1 MGALL
6 STLGAI
12 GAGAESV
19 GQMASTG
26 GGILGLFG
34 IGNRKRAK
42 RQLENQIKLNEAA
55 NESNYRWGE
64 KAAENAFKRQMEAYE
79 RSYKD
84 QSYAAMRK
92 QMEEAG
98 LSVGLMYGGNGSGG
112 GGGFMTQGPM
122 GQAHGANAGAA
133 DSPAEQ
139 WAMRANQIEMG
150 LNLANLKKQGNV
162 LDTQGNKNAAE
173 AEKARE
179 EAETERELRP
189 AKEKEL
195 FYAGRNEYI
204 DNLRKMFEDMDSDSE
219 RWSLDAYD
227 DFYGDHSITSK
238 RLPTKKESA
247 DIINVLAEAEEKK
260 GQAENARA
268 LAGLN
273 TEAKKYLFA
282 NALANLMQAS
292 AAEMSGQAALVNAK
306 TNQAAQTLR
315 DLALKYEYGVE
326 GTPKFW
332 IDVAIRGLSAIAAGV
347 GAATA
352 AGRIGKLLDKA
363 GNRISKTTTQ
373 RYNRD
378 GRPTGSSETWHETFD
393 RSVNNAGRQ

>member
-1 MGALL
+1 MGAFL
-6 STLGAI
+6 SALGSI
-12 GAGAESV
+12 GAGAQSV
-19 GQMASTG
+19 GQIASG
-26 GGILGLFG
+26 GSGILGLFG
-34 IGNRKRAK
+34 IGNRRRAK
-42 RQLENQIKLNEAA
+42 KQLENQIKLNEAA

-98 LSVGLMYGGNGSGG
+98 LSTGLMYGGSGSGG
-112 GGGFMTQGPM
+112 GSGFMTQAPM
-122 GQAHGANAGAA
+122 GQAHGANAGKA

-162 LDTQGNKNAAE
+162 LDTQSSKNEAD

-179 EAETERELRP
+179 EAETERKLRV
-189 AKEKEL
+189 AKGKEL

-204 DNLRKMFEDMDSDSE
+204 DNLRKMFEDMDSESE

-227 DFYGDHSITSK
+227 DFYGDHSISSK

-247 DIINVLAEAEEKK
+247 DIIKVLAESEEKK
-260 GQAENARA
+260 GQAENAKA
-268 LAGLN
+268 LAELN
-273 TEAKKYLFA
+273 SEAKKYLFT

-306 TNQAAQTLR
+306 TNEAAQILR
-315 DLALKYEYGVE
+315 ELSLKYEYGVE

-332 IDVAIRGLSAIAAGV
+332 IDVAIRGLSAVAAGV

-363 GNRISKTTTQ
+363 GNRLSKTTTQ
-373 RYNRD
+373 RYDKN
-378 GRPTGSSETWHETFD
+378 GRPVGSSESWHETFD
-393 RSVNNAGRQ
+393 QSTNKAGH

>member
-6 STLGAI
+6 SALGSI
-12 GAGAESV
+12 GAGAQSI
-19 GQMASTG
+19 GQVASAG
-26 GGILGLFG
+26 AGILGLLG
-34 IGNRKRAK
+34 IGNGKRAK

-79 RSYKD
+79 RSYRD

-98 LSVGLMYGGNGSGG
+98 LSVGLMYGGSGSGG
-112 GGGFMTQGPM
+112 GSGFMTQGPM
-122 GQAHGANAGAA
+122 GQAHGANAGKA

-139 WAMRANQIEMG
+139 WAMRANQIELG
-150 LNLANLKKQGNV
+150 LNLANLKKQGDV
-162 LDTQGNKNAAE
+162 LDTQRDKNAAD

-179 EAETERELRP
+179 EAVTERELRP
-189 AKEKEL
+189 AKKKEL

-204 DNLRKMFEDMDSDSE
+204 DNIRKMFEDMDSESE

-247 DIINVLAEAEEKK
+247 DIIKVLAESEEKK

-268 LAGLN
+268 LAELN
-273 TEAKKYLFA
+273 TEAKKYLFT
-282 NALANLMQAS
+282 NALANLIQAS
-292 AAEMSGQAALVNAK
+292 AAEMSGQAAIVNAK
-306 TNQAAQTLR
+306 TNAAAQALR
-315 DLALKYEYGVE
+315 ELALKYEYGVE

-332 IDVAIRGLSAIAAGV
+332 IDVAIRGLSAVAAGV

-373 RYNRD
+373 RYDKN
-378 GRPTGSSETWHETFD
+378 GRPLGSSESWHETFD
-393 RSVNNAGRQ
+393 RSINNAGHQ

>member
-1 MGALL
+1 MLPILPA
-6 STLGAI
+6 LGAI
-12 GAGAESV
+12 GAGAQSISQAA
-19 GQMASTG
+19 GAA

-98 LSVGLMYGGNGSGG
+98 LSVGLMYGGSGSGG
-112 GGGFMTQGPM
+112 GSGFMTQAPM
-122 GQAHGANAGAA
+122 GQAHGANAGKA

-139 WAMRANQIEMG
+139 WAMRANQIELG
-150 LNLANLKKQGNV
+150 LNLANLKKQGEV
-162 LDTQGNKNAAE
+162 LDSQADQNRASASKTA
-173 AEKARE
+173 E
-179 EAETERELRP
+179 EAQTERELREGR
-189 AKEKEL
+189 KKQL
-195 FYAGRNEYI
+195 FYEGRNEYI
-204 DNLRKMFEDMDSDSE
+204 DNLRKMFEDMDSESE

-247 DIINVLAEAEEKK
+247 DIINVLAESEEKK

-273 TEAKKYLFA
+273 TEAKKYLFT

-292 AAEMSGQAALVNAK
+292 AAEMSGQAAIINAK
-306 TNQAAQTLR
+306 TNAAAQALR
-315 DLALKYEYGVE
+315 ELALKYEYGVE

-332 IDVAIRGLSAIAAGV
+332 IDVAIRGLSAIATGV

-373 RYNRD
+373 RYDKN
-378 GRPTGSSETWHETFD
+378 GRPLGSSESWHETFD
-393 RSVNNAGRQ
+393 QSIKNAGHQ

>member
-1 MGALL
+1 MGAFL
-6 STLGAI
+6 SALSNI
-12 GAGAESV
+12 GAGANSM
-19 GQMASTG
+19 GQVASTG

-79 RSYKD
+79 RSYED

-98 LSVGLMYGGNGSGG
+98 LSVGLMYGGSGSGG
-112 GGGFMTQGPM
+112 GSGFMTQAPM
-122 GQAHGANAGAA
+122 GQAHGANAGEA

-150 LNLANLKKQGNV
+150 LQLENLKKQGNV
-162 LDTQGNKNAAE
+162 LDTQRDKNAAD
-173 AEKARE
+173 AEKAQE

-189 AKEKEL
+189 GKKKQL
-195 FYAGRNEYI
+195 FYEGRNEYV
-204 DNLRKMFEDMDSDSE
+204 DNLRKMFEDMDSESE

-247 DIINVLAEAEEKK
+247 DIIKVLAESEEKK

-268 LAGLN
+268 LAELN
-273 TEAKKYLFA
+273 TEAKKYLFT
-282 NALANLMQAS
+282 NALANLIQAS

-306 TNQAAQTLR
+306 TNQAAQVLR
-315 DLALKYEYGVE
+315 ELSLKYEYGVE

-363 GNRISKTTTQ
+363 GNRISRTTTQ
-373 RYNRD
+373 RYDKR
-378 GRPTGSSETWHETFD
+378 GHPMGSSETWHETFD
-393 RSVNNAGRQ
+393 RSIGNAGKQ